1 MVNSELVATI
11 MNTEL
16 FEQGNNRF
24 QHLSKKKKKKL
35 VGPNNADLK
44 VSDETYVE
52 QEISGKKSPQKLQ

>member
-1 MVNSELVATI
+1 

-24 QHLSKKKKKKL
+24 QLLSTKTKL

-52 QEISGKKSPQKLQ
+52 QGISGKKFPQKLQ

>member
-24 QHLSKKKKKKL
+24 QLLSTKTKL

-52 QEISGKKSPQKLQ
+52 QGISGKKFPQKLQ